1 MRKGHIMRILHTA
14 DWHLGKHLEGFSRMD
29 EQEAFLHDFVELVQ
43 EQQVDMVIIAGD
55 IYDSSNPPA
64 RAERMFYDTLKKIS
78 ANGERLTIVIAGNH
92 DNPERLIAAGP
103 LAKDHG
109 IIMVGTPKTVVD
121 MGDYG
126 QHKVVNS
133 CEGMVEIEIKGE
145 RAVILTLAYPS
156 EKRLNEVLYKD
167 ISNDEERLLSY
178 TERIQSFFQQLEQ
191 YYREDTINLVVSH
204 LFSMGSETVGS
215 ERNIQLGSYIVD
227 GSCFPDKAQY
237 IALGHIHKHQ
247 IVPGT
252 HKRARYP
259 GAPIHYSKNEIHYDK
274 KCYVID
280 IVPDKKPVIQDLDI
294 KIYKPIEIWKCTSI
308 EEAISLCE
316 INQERDCW
324 TYLEIETDRY
334 IREDE
339 IKIMKSYKKD
349 IIEILPKIKGQENEI
364 ELPGNMGEKPF
375 EQIFREFYFKERKVE
390 AQEDLV
396 HLLMDIVKEDVYE
409 AAEAEA

>member
-1 MRKGHIMRILHTA
+1 MRILHTA

-29 EQEAFLHDFVELVQ
+29 EQEAFLNDFVELVHH
-43 EQQVDMVIIAGD
+43 QQVDMVLIAGD
-55 IYDSSNPPA
+55 IYDASNPPA

-78 ANGERLTIVIAGNH
+78 ANGERLTLVIAGNH
-92 DNPERLIAAGP
+92 DNPERLVAAGP

-121 MGDYG
+121 IGTYG

-133 CEGMVEIEIKGE
+133 CEGMVEVEIKGE
-145 RAVILTLAYPS
+145 KAVILTLAYPS

-167 ISNDEERLLSY
+167 MADDEERLLSY
-178 TERIQSFFQQLEQ
+178 TDRIKGFFQQLEH
-191 YYREDTINLVVSH
+191 YYREDTINSVVSH
-204 LFSMGSETVGS
+204 LFAMGSETEGS
-215 ERNIQLGSYIVD
+215 ERNIQLGGSYIVD

-237 IALGHIHKHQ
+237 IALGHIHKPQ

-252 HKRARYP
+252 HKKARYS
-259 GAPIHYSKNEIHYDK
+259 GAPIHYSKKEIHYDK
-274 KCYVID
+274 KCNMID
-280 IVPDKKPVIQDLDI
+280 IVQGKEPLIQEIDI
-294 KIYKPIEIWKCTSI
+294 KVYKPIEIWKCTNI
-308 EEAISLCE
+308 EEAIVLCE
-316 INQERDCW
+316 KNKDRDCW

-339 IKIMKSYKKD
+339 IKIMKGHKRD
-349 IIEILPKIKGQENEI
+349 ILEILPKIKEQENEV
-364 ELPGNMGEKPF
+364 EFVENMGEKPF

-390 AQEDLV
+390 PQEDLV
-396 HLLMDIVKEDVYE
+396 HLLMDIVKEDFYE